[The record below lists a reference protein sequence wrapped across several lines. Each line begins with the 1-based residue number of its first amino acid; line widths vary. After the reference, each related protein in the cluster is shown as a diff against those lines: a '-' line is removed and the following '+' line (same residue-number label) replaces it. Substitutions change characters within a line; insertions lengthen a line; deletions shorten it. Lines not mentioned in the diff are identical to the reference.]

1 MFKRSFGI
9 AMAFIGVL
17 AGASFASGR
26 EALQYFVAFGNW
38 GIVGAVCTAI
48 AMMVSGI
55 TILQMGSYH
64 RAKEHT
70 LSLIHI

>member
-38 GIVGAVCTAI
+38 GIVGLYRDCHDGLWHHHLADGV
-48 AMMVSGI
+48 
-55 TILQMGSYH
+55 
-64 RAKEHT
+64 
-70 LSLIHI
+70 LSPR